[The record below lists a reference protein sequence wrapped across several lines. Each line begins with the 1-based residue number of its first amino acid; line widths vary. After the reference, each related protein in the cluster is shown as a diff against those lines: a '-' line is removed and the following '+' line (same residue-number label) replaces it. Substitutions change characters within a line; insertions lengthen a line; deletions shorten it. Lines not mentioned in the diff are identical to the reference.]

1 MRRVVGPAL
10 CRPLDRRIKLTK
22 VTIIIHEGRG
32 GRGPAGRM
40 GHGSSHHG
48 RRHAGCGAAEKTEE
62 RGGRRGHHHTG
73 RATTEGPG
81 HRHEHGRRHAGCGDT
96 AEQTKARGGHQGAD
110 GPRHDHEQ
118 SRLALAPHGA
128 GRGMGHG
135 PHHPHQ
141 EMDSAADEQR
151 QLARRLRRQMR
162 RIMREAE
169 EAGLSPER
177 VERIIKRETRQAYL

>member
-1 MRRVVGPAL
+1 MCIR
-10 CRPLDRRIKLTK
+10 D
-22 VTIIIHEGRG
+22 
-32 GRGPAGRM
+32 
-40 GHGSSHHG
+40 S
-48 RRHAGCGAAEKTEE
+48 
-62 RGGRRGHHHTG
+62 
-73 RATTEGPG
+73 
-81 HRHEHGRRHAGCGDT
+81 
-96 AEQTKARGGHQGAD
+96 
-110 GPRHDHEQ
+110 
-118 SRLALAPHGA
+118 
-128 GRGMGHG
+128 G